1 MNIYSFIIIIFI
13 AVRREETRKAMVLFG
28 IVISFTLCNVPRII
42 LNIEELGAMALN
54 YYKLLKIEDDDPNGQ
69 VLKPCFQANFWA
81 HILKIISKLLLTLN
95 ASSCCFVYCVMC
107 PVFREEIS
115 LQFKSIFNSISNC
128 SCCRK

>member
-28 IVISFTLCNVPRII
+28 IVLSFTLCNVPRII

-69 VLKPCFQANFWA
+69 VFKPCFQANFWA

-95 ASSCCFVYCVMC
+95 ASLLLHA
-107 PVFREEIS
+107 EA
-115 LQFKSIFNSISNC
+115 QKC
-128 SCCRK
+128 SGRRCQR